1 MSKVI
6 RELQQEKR
14 NLLAELQELQ
24 TRTSSEGRA
33 MTSDENATF
42 DKVNERITEVE
53 KSIRNQQAL
62 DERLKEIALENQ
74 PQEQPQQRKEV
85 KYDDAF
91 WKYARRGMSRLTP
104 EERNKFAEKRG
115 TNDQITTTDSLGGYL
130 VPEGFGD
137 EIIMTMKH
145 YSGMLQASNIYR
157 TSTGNPVPFPTLDD
171 TANTGALIGEG
182 VADTVSDLTY
192 GVKTLN
198 AYTYTSR
205 VIKWS
210 YELLQDGAFDLAAHT
225 RDVAAERLG
234 RILNTQ
240 LTSGTGSSQ
249 PNGILTAASAGKVAA
264 STSAIT
270 REEIVDLIHS
280 VDRAYRQAGNTALM
294 MHDSTLAAIRKLA
307 FGSSDDRPLYQAG
320 NAQTG
325 EPGTIEGQP
334 FVINNDFDE
343 LSDGASSNVIAFGD
357 WSKYYV
363 RIANDMQLVRLDER
377 YADERVVGFFMYL
390 RADGEL
396 MDAAAIKLLNLAA
409 S

>member
-62 DERLKEIALENQ
+62 DERLKEIALENA
-74 PQEQPQQRKEV
+74 PQEQPQERKV
-85 KYDDAF
+85 DYGNAF
-91 WKYARRGMSRLTP
+91 WKYQ
-104 EERNKFAEKRG
+104 RNGFAGLDAAEQKMVAEKRG

-137 EIIMTMKH
+137 QIIMTMKH
-145 YSGMLQASNIYR
+145 YSGMLQASNIFR
-157 TSTGNPVPFPTLDD
+157 TATGNPVPFPTLDD

-192 GVKTLN
+192 GVKNLN

-210 YELLQDGAFDLAAHT
+210 YELIQDAAFDLEGHT
-225 RDVAAERLG
+225 RDVASERLG
-234 RILNTQ
+234 RILNSQ
-240 LTSGTGSSQ
+240 LTSGDGSSK
-249 PNGILTAASAGKVAA
+249 PNGILNAASAGKTAA

-307 FGSSDDRPLYQAG
+307 FGSADDRPLYQAG

-343 LSDGASSNVIAFGD
+343 LSDGASSSVIAFGD

-363 RIANDMQLVRLDER
+363 RIVNDMQMVRLNER
-377 YADERVVGFFMYL
+377 YAEERVIGYFVYL

-396 MDAAAIKLLNLAA
+396 LDSASIKLLNLAA

>member
-24 TRTSSEGRA
+24 TRTSTEGRA
-33 MTSDENATF
+33 MTSDENANF
-42 DKVNERITEVE
+42 DKVNERITDIE

-62 DERLKEIALENQ
+62 DARLKELANDAEPI
-74 PQEQPQQRKEV
+74 EQPQQRKEI

-91 WKYARRGMSRLTP
+91 WKFQRKGMRGLSP

-234 RILNTQ
+234 RILNSQ
-240 LTSGTGSSQ
+240 LTSADGSSK
-249 PNGILTAASAGKVAA
+249 PNGVLNAASAGKTAA

-307 FGSSDDRPLYQAG
+307 FGSADDRPLYQAG

-396 MDAAAIKLLNLAA
+396 MDTAAIKLLTLAE

>member
-1 MSKVI
+1 MSVV

-14 NLLAELQELQ
+14 SLLAELQELN
-24 TRTSSEGRA
+24 TRITGEKRA
-33 MTSDENATF
+33 MSSDEEQTF
-42 DKVNERITEVE
+42 DTVNAKITEVDA
-53 KSIRNQQAL
+53 KIRKQQELEA
-62 DERLKEIALENQ
+62 RLKDMAANEAPKPEPKKMTRN
-74 PQEQPQQRKEV
+74 EA
-85 KYDDAF
+85 Y
-91 WKYARRGMSRLTP
+91 WNWARRGMRGISP
-104 EERNKFAEKRG
+104 EAQKLVAEKRG

-137 EIIMTMKH
+137 EIITTMKH

-157 TSTGNPVPFPTLDD
+157 TATGNPVPFPTLDD
-171 TANTGALIGEG
+171 TSNTGARIGEG
-182 VADTVSDLTY
+182 AADTVSDLTY
-192 GVKTLN
+192 GVKNLN

-210 YELLQDGAFDLAAHT
+210 YELLQDGAFDLPGHT
-225 RDVAAERLG
+225 RDVGAERIG
-234 RILNTQ
+234 RILNQ
-240 LTSGTGSSQ
+240 ELTSGTGSSQ
-249 PNGILTAASAGKVAA
+249 PNGILTAASTGETAA

-270 REEIVDLIHS
+270 RDEIVDLIHS
-280 VDRAYRQAGNTALM
+280 VDRAYRNAGNTALM

-307 FGSSDDRPLYQAG
+307 FGSADDRPLYQAG
-320 NAQTG
+320 NAQLG

-343 LSDGASSNVIAFGD
+343 LSDGAASNVIAFGD

-363 RIANDMQLVRLDER
+363 RIANDIQLVRLDER
-377 YADERVVGFFMYL
+377 YADERVVGFFMYM

-396 MDAAAIKLLNLAA
+396 MDAAAIKLLTLAA